1 MPDNPNDKKGQ
12 KTQDHP
18 GIARCPQQSG
28 ATGPQWGA
36 LASYFAD
43 IATPGEL
50 SATLERMQMALVYFC
65 AMEGQDTENL
75 IHDFTNV
82 HEFKRALAQL
92 DTTPKT
98 DTNGD

>member
-1 MPDNPNDKKGQ
+1 MPDPNDKKAQ
-12 KTQDHP
+12 KPQKDHP
-18 GIARCPQQSG
+18 GIARHLQQSG
-28 ATGPQWGA
+28 AAGPQWGA

-75 IHDFTNV
+75 IHDYTNI
-82 HEFKRALAQL
+82 HELKRALAQL